1 VRDKRRRRRRIR
13 EGDILANLVSKTVWY
28 VSGWR
33 VYCIEISCWFCV
45 CISIFYQYLHRLLL
59 LCLFFHFF
67 DLFLLKSG
75 RRIFSVMSIF
85 TSKNECSMICK
96 SAIFLSGI
104 ILYPGLSASTGTAND
119 PRCVSAPTSLSS
131 VRKTSIRACKIKCEC
146 VSVPNRMEA
155 IIRYD
160 TRKLWLVVLFI
171 EIRPLHEQLYIRVND
186 VESVILKILRTKLLS
201 TDDFDFN
208 NFDDFS
214 H

>member
-1 VRDKRRRRRRIR
+1 
-13 EGDILANLVSKTVWY
+13 
-28 VSGWR
+28 
-33 VYCIEISCWFCV
+33 
-45 CISIFYQYLHRLLL
+45 
-59 LCLFFHFF
+59 
-67 DLFLLKSG
+67 
-75 RRIFSVMSIF
+75 
-85 TSKNECSMICK
+85 
-96 SAIFLSGI
+96 
-104 ILYPGLSASTGTAND
+104 
-119 PRCVSAPTSLSS
+119 
-131 VRKTSIRACKIKCEC
+131 
-146 VSVPNRMEA
+146 MEA